1 MTNIE
6 RFERVLRFEPADRL
20 PAIEWAPWWDKTL
33 NRWRSE
39 GLPADLDYFFESKEY
54 FGLDPLYQFW
64 VPVRDEYCPIYDESG
79 IAMIRNTSDYEALL
93 PHLYTQKL
101 LQSIEKT

>member
-39 GLPADLDYFFESKEY
+39 GLPADLDYFFESK
-54 FGLDPLYQFW
+54 
-64 VPVRDEYCPIYDESG
+64 
-79 IAMIRNTSDYEALL
+79 
-93 PHLYTQKL
+93 
-101 LQSIEKT
+101 